1 MKYIDSADYIVNFRD
16 EYVSSYSLIFNRI
29 LINQISVNYE
39 LVVFGN
45 LVRKNDFV
53 FDLKA
58 IIFIIYERSINE
70 NE

>member
-1 MKYIDSADYIVNFRD
+1 VKYIDSADYIVNFRD